1 MMLGVKESYGV
12 RCGRVWGVH
21 MDGAADFCNYLHVST
36 PCLTRSGSSFPF
48 ARYVYSL
55 NYAVPTLSIYRGEE
69 YSLFETSV
77 LQNWWLWWL
86 ENKNW
91 QSGVGLRLL
100 RSLLE
105 PRYSNSATITTT
117 NVITIDQAFTYYYK
131 SISPTPTSV
140 VF

>member
-1 MMLGVKESYGV
+1 
-12 RCGRVWGVH
+12 
-21 MDGAADFCNYLHVST
+21 
-36 PCLTRSGSSFPF
+36 
-48 ARYVYSL
+48 VYSP
-55 NYAVPTLSIYRGEE
+55 NYAVPTLGIYRGEE
-69 YSLFETSV
+69 YTLFETSV

-91 QSGVGLRLL
+91 QNEVELRLH

-105 PRYSNSATITTT
+105 PRYSVSTTIT
-117 NVITIDQAFTYYYK
+117 NGVITIIQVFTYHDK

>member
-1 MMLGVKESYGV
+1 MILGIKESYIV
-12 RCGRVWGVH
+12 RCGRVWDVH

-48 ARYVYSL
+48 ARYVYSP
-55 NYAVPTLSIYRGEE
+55 NYAVPTLGIYRGEE

-91 QSGVGLRLL
+91 QNEVELRLL
-100 RSLLE
+100 RSPLE
-105 PRYSNSATITTT
+105 PRYSDSTAITTT
-117 NVITIDQAFTYYYK
+117 NVITIIQAFIYFYK
-131 SISPTPTSV
+131 PISPTPTSV

>member
-12 RCGRVWGVH
+12 RCRRVWGVH
-21 MDGAADFCNYLHVST
+21 MDSAADFCNYLGVST
-36 PCLTRSGSSFPF
+36 LCLTRSGSGFSFG
-48 ARYVYSL
+48 RYVYSP
-55 NYAVPTLSIYRGEE
+55 NYAIPTLGIYRGEE

-91 QSGVGLRLL
+91 QKEVELRLL

-105 PRYSNSATITTT
+105 PKYSNSTTITST
-117 NVITIDQAFTYYYK
+117 NVITIIQAFTYYK